1 MSTALAIAGVSA
13 VLQSILTGLK
23 SELSTALGVAPD
35 ITALAPEDVT
45 QTKDAKPC
53 LNLFLYQVTPNPGWR
68 NVNHPSRD
76 AAGDRIA
83 NPPLALDLHYLLT
96 AYGSA
101 DLQAEVLLG
110 YGMQLLHETPV
121 LARDLIRSILNPAIP
136 PVLPI
141 YQALQTVGLS
151 DQIEQ
156 IKVTLGAMN
165 TEELSKLW
173 TALQAQY
180 RPTATYIATVVLIE
194 ASRAA
199 RSPLP
204 VLSRGKVD
212 PVTHREAGV
221 AVQPNL
227 LPPYPFI
234 ESITPDTEQ
243 IAAELGDT
251 LVVSGHNLDGVAGQY
266 RLLIANAWRGI
277 ERDIFPE
284 VAASGT
290 ESSVSF
296 LLPNDP
302 VNIPAGTYTA
312 CLQLQKAGEPRPRRT
327 NVLPLTIAPK
337 IQSGSLPASINIGG
351 NPSITLTPTSTPQVR
366 PNQRVSLLLGGI
378 ELLADPFTVATATPS
393 FTFTD
398 PVPDKYWVRLRVDG
412 VDSLLVDTSV
422 SPPQFT
428 GPQIDVQP

>member
-13 VLQSILTGLK
+13 VLQSMLTGLK
-23 SELSTALGVAPD
+23 SDLSTALGVAPD

-141 YQALQTVGLS
+141 YQALQTVGLA

-156 IKVTLGAMN
+156 IKVTLAAMN

-234 ESITPDTEQ
+234 ESIAPDTKQ

-251 LVVSGHNLDGVAGQY
+251 LIVSGHNLDGVAGQY

-351 NPSITLTPTSTPQVR
+351 NPSITLTPTCTPQVR

-398 PVPDKYWVRLRVDG
+398 PVPEKYWVRLRVDG

-422 SPPQFT
+422 SPPKFT

>member
-13 VLQSILTGLK
+13 VLQSMLTGLK
-23 SELSTALGVAPD
+23 SDLSTALGVAPD

-68 NVNHPSRD
+68 NVDHPSRD
-76 AAGDRIA
+76 AAGNRIA

-121 LARDLIRSILNPAIP
+121 LARGLIRSILNPAVP

-194 ASRAA
+194 ATRAA

-212 PVTHREAGV
+212 SVTHREAGI

-234 ESITPDTEQ
+234 ESIVPNTKQ

-251 LVVSGHNLDGVAGQY
+251 LVVSGHNLDGVAAQY

-277 ERDIFPE
+277 EREIFPE
-284 VAASGT
+284 IAASGV
-290 ESSVSF
+290 ESSVKF

-302 VNIPAGTYTA
+302 VNIPAGTYSA
-312 CLQLQKAGEPRPRRT
+312 CLQLQKTGEPRPRRT

-337 IQSGSLPASINIGG
+337 IQPGSLPATINIGG
-351 NPSITLTPTSTPQVR
+351 NPSITLTPTCTPQVR
-366 PNQRVSLLLGGI
+366 PSQRVSLVLGGV
-378 ELLADPFTVATATPS
+378 ELLADPFTAATATPS

-422 SPPQFT
+422 SPPKFT
-428 GPQIDVQP
+428 GPQVDVQP

>member
-13 VLQSILTGLK
+13 VLQSMLTGLK
-23 SELSTALGVAPD
+23 GELSTALGVAPD

-53 LNLFLYQVTPNPGWR
+53 LNLFLYQVTPNSAWR

-76 AAGDRIA
+76 AAGNRVA

-121 LARDLIRSILNPAIP
+121 LARDLIRSILNPAVP

-141 YQALQTVGLS
+141 YQALETVGLA

-156 IKVTLGAMN
+156 IKVALAAMN

-194 ASRAA
+194 ANGTA

-212 PVTHREAGV
+212 AVTHREAGV
-221 AVQPNL
+221 RVQPNL

-234 ESITPDTEQ
+234 DSIAPDTKQ

-251 LVVSGHNLDGVAGQY
+251 LIVSGHNLEGVAGEY
-266 RLLIANAWRGI
+266 RLLVANAWRGI
-277 ERDIFPE
+277 ELDIFPE
-284 VAASGT
+284 VAGPPS
-290 ESSVSF
+290 ESSVQF
-296 LLPNDP
+296 VLPNDP
-302 VNIPAGTYTA
+302 VNIPAGFYTA
-312 CLQLQKAGEPRPRRT
+312 SLRLEKSGEPRARQT
-327 NVLPLTIAPK
+327 NVVPLTIAPK
-337 IQSGSLPASINIGG
+337 IQAGSLPAVINIGG
-351 NPSITLTPTSTPQVR
+351 NPNVTLTPTCNPQVR
-366 PNQRVSLLLGGI
+366 PNQRVSLMLGGT
-378 ELLADPFTVATATPS
+378 EVLADPFTVATATPS
-393 FTFTD
+393 FTFTA

-412 VDSLLVDTSV
+412 VDSLLVDRAA

>member
-23 SELSTALGVAPD
+23 SELSTTLGVAPD
-35 ITALAPEDVT
+35 ITALAPEDVA

-53 LNLFLYQVTPNPGWR
+53 LNLFLYQVTPNAAWR
-68 NVNHPSRD
+68 NVNYASRD
-76 AAGDRIA
+76 GGGNRIA

-110 YGMQLLHETPV
+110 HGMQMLHETPV
-121 LARDLIRSILNPAIP
+121 LARDWIRGILNPAVP
-136 PVLPI
+136 PALPV
-141 YQALQTVGLS
+141 YQALQTVGLA

-173 TALQAQY
+173 TALQSQY

-194 ASRAA
+194 AKRAA
-199 RSPLP
+199 HSALP
-204 VLSRGKVD
+204 VLSRGAVD
-212 PVTHREAGV
+212 PVTRREAGV

-234 ESITPDTEQ
+234 ESIASDTRQ
-243 IAAELGDT
+243 VAAELGDK
-251 LVVSGHNLDGVAGQY
+251 LIVSGHNLDGVAGQY
-266 RLLIANAWRGI
+266 RLSLANAGRGI
-277 ERDIFPE
+277 EFAIAPE
-284 VAASGT
+284 VAGSAS
-290 ESSVSF
+290 ESIVQF

-302 VNIPAGTYTA
+302 VNLAAGLYTA
-312 CLQLQKAGEPRPRRT
+312 SLQLQKPGEPRARQT
-327 NVLPLTIAPK
+327 NVLPLVIAPK
-337 IQSGSLPASINIGG
+337 IQAGSLPAAINIGG
-351 NPSITLTPTSTPQVR
+351 SPSITLTPTCIPQVR
-366 PNQRVSLLLGGI
+366 PNQRVSLLLGGV
-378 ELLADPFTVATATPS
+378 EALAEPFAAATSTPD
-393 FTFTD
+393 FIFTD
-398 PVPDKYWVRLRVDG
+398 PMADKYWVRLRVDG
-412 VDSLLVDTSV
+412 VDSLLVDRTA
-422 SPPQFT
+422 SPPKFT

>member
-1 MSTALAIAGVSA
+1 MSSALAIAGVSA
-13 VLQSILTGLK
+13 VLQSMLTGLK
-23 SELSTALGVAPD
+23 SDLSTALGVAPD

-141 YQALQTVGLS
+141 YQALQTVGLA

-234 ESITPDTEQ
+234 ESIAPDTKQ

-351 NPSITLTPTSTPQVR
+351 NPSITLTPTCTPQVR

>member
-35 ITALAPEDVT
+35 ITAIAPEDVT
-45 QTKDAKPC
+45 QSKDAKPC

-76 AAGDRIA
+76 AAGNRIA

-110 YGMQLLHETPV
+110 YGMQMLHETPV
-121 LARDLIRSILNPAIP
+121 LARDLIRAILNPAVP

-141 YQALQTVGLS
+141 YQALQTVGLA

-156 IKVTLGAMN
+156 IKVTLAAMN

-194 ASRAA
+194 TTAA
-199 RSPLP
+199 AHSPLP

-212 PVTHREAGV
+212 SVTHREAGV
-221 AVQPNL
+221 AVQPDL

-234 ESITPDTEQ
+234 DTIAPDTEQ

-251 LVVSGHNLDGVAGQY
+251 LIVSGHNLDGVAAQY
-266 RLLIANAWRGI
+266 RLSLANAWRGV
-277 ERDIFPE
+277 ELDVFPE
-284 VAASGT
+284 VGGSAS
-290 ESSVSF
+290 ESSVHF
-296 LLPNDP
+296 VLPNDP
-302 VNIPAGTYTA
+302 VNLAAGTYSA
-312 CLQLQKAGEPRPRRT
+312 SLRLQKPGEPRARQT

-337 IQSGSLPASINIGG
+337 IQSGSLPAVINIGG
-351 NPSITLTPTSTPQVR
+351 NPSITLTPTCSPQVR
-366 PNQRVSLLLGGI
+366 PNQRVSLLLGGT
-378 ELLADPFTVATATPS
+378 EVLADPFTVATSTPS
-393 FTFTD
+393 FTFDD
-398 PVPDKYWVRLRVDG
+398 PIPDKYWVRLRVDG
-412 VDSLLVDTSV
+412 IDSLLVDRSV
-422 SPPQFT
+422 SPPAFT

>member
-234 ESITPDTEQ
+234 ESIAPDTKQ
-243 IAAELGDT
+243 IAAQHGDT

-351 NPSITLTPTSTPQVR
+351 NPSITLTPTCTPQVR
-366 PNQRVSLLLGGI
+366 PHQRVSLLLGGI

-422 SPPQFT
+422 SPPKFT